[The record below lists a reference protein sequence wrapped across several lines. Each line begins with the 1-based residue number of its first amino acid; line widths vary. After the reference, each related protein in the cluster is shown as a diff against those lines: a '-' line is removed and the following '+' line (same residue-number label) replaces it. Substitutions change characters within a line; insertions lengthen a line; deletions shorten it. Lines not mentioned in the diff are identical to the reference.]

1 MFDDYDFDIKPRG
14 PSWRPYDGKPTPR
27 MKMWLG
33 ALIHRAREMMD
44 PESFDDAWELERLQ
58 AVADGLEPFW
68 IGKKNEEPCPGRAFA
83 VGSSHLS
90 LELIKAASLA

>member
-14 PSWRPYDGKPTPR
+14 PSWRPYEGKPTPR

-44 PESFDDAWELERLQ
+44 PESFEDRWKLEALL
-58 AVADGLEPFW
+58 AVAAGRERFW
-68 IGKKNEEPCPGRAFA
+68 IGKKDEESCPNRAFA

-90 LELIKAASLA
+90 LELIKAASSA